1 MKKLLSILLTML
13 MLISVICIAPVS
25 AAEVEIAQTG
35 APETLYLNAGVWDQA
50 GAIFRAWV
58 WGGSDADKWIYFS
71 DADGDGI
78 YEAPLGGTY
87 TGMKVLRSA
96 PGSTEWTSWNDSGDQ
111 TIPTDGKNMLVV
123 EDWSKFSWST
133 YVAPTPVQ
141 PGDASAY
148 YLMGTLTDWAT
159 GQNMVYA
166 EDTGVVTTTLEL
178 EADNY
183 ELKIKKDSN
192 WMGVGA
198 LTTTITGGGVLGG
211 TDNVT
216 LAADGGTYTFN
227 FTIATK
233 ALEIV
238 YTAPVVEE
246 PTTTTVT
253 ETPEEPTTTTVAQTP
268 AEPTTTTQ
276 SSEVPAESMT
286 VYFSNNWRWTGTI
299 NAYIWNA
306 DGVLNGEWPGTA
318 MTYVETN
325 DYGEDIYSV
334 VVPADAENII
344 FNDGANQTKDIPA
357 TALYDGV
364 GIYVM
369 DNEEGFGTYT
379 YVEAPAESETTTTV
393 AAATT
398 TTVAETTAEP
408 TTTTQAPAVEPTTTT
423 QASAVEPVETITV
436 YFSNAWKWTE
446 VAIYYWNADG
456 EQVAWPGVAMDY
468 VETNDLGQDI
478 YKATIPADVTGMLF
492 TGKDNGA
499 DTQSPDITDIKDGY
513 GYYMDWNETDGN
525 HVGSYEYVPTV
536 KPVTTTTVAATTTQ
550 APETPEEP
558 ADPKTVYFVDYAD
571 NFTEVY
577 AYAWSVTTISD
588 STDDEV
594 SEVAAAWPG
603 VKMELTG
610 EALSEN
616 AEQAGGLV
624 YSVTFDKAYD
634 YIIFAG
640 NYEVGAE
647 ISSQTADL
655 TFKADQYCYFGD
667 ELWYD
672 SIADIEAA
680 HPYVEDPVGEFVT
693 VFFQNNWLWDDVSVY
708 FEGSAYAE
716 CDPWPGISMDFYDN
730 DGAYDVYY
738 AQVPADA
745 SFIIFNGIKDDGSGN
760 RDQTPNIEEFYNND
774 CFYMLWDNGNSFG
787 SVGITELFP
796 EMSGGEGGD
805 PEAAPSVTGATLT
818 LGGKLGFTF
827 YFDINDTV
835 MADENAKV
843 QFTVKGE
850 TIEVPVSELVYTNY
864 GYSYTIEL
872 AAKEM
877 TEVVTAQ
884 IFATDF
890 ESEIYDNTI
899 EGYALYILNSDDEKY
914 SSAKELVKAMLNY
927 GAAAQVYFG
936 YKTDQ
941 PANRG
946 LSVEDKVVTVYDY
959 SYFAP
964 VIEGE
969 ADGVEFYGASLVLE
983 SDTYLKF
990 YFKVD
995 ETKLPEGVV
1004 PSININGL
1012 AGAGLERNGNLWSIT
1027 MPSLGAHELSTEFVL
1042 EMGGQTVTYSAKS
1055 YVYTAQ
1061 QSGKTALVNLAN
1073 ALGAYG
1079 YAAGVFA
1086 SE

>member
-50 GAIFRAWV
+50 GATFRAWV

-87 TGMKVLRSA
+87 TGMKVLRQG
-96 PGSTEWTSWNDSGDQ
+96 PGQTDWDCWNDSGDQ

-148 YLMGTLTDWAT
+148 YLMGTLTDWTT

-253 ETPEEPTTTTVAQTP
+253 ETPEEPTTTTVAETP

-325 DYGEDIYSV
+325 DYGEAIYSV

-408 TTTTQAPAVEPTTTT
+408 TTTTQA
-423 QASAVEPVETITV
+423 SAVEPVETITV
-436 YFSNAWKWTE
+436 YFSNAWMWTDVTVYFWGSAFE
-446 VAIYYWNADG
+446 AAP
-456 EQVAWPGVAMDY
+456 EFPGAPMTF

-478 YKATIPADVTGMLF
+478 YKATIPADATGMLF
-492 TGKDNGA
+492 AGKDNGA

-513 GYYMDWNETDGN
+513 GYYMNWTEELGN
-525 HVGSYEYVPTV
+525 HVGSYEYAPTE
-536 KPVTTTTVAATTTQ
+536 KPATTTTVAATTTTTQ
-550 APETPEEP
+550 VPETPEEP

-577 AYAWSVTTISD
+577 AYAWSVTTIPD

-655 TFKADQYCYFGD
+655 TFEADQYCYFGD
-667 ELWYD
+667 EMWYD

-680 HPYVEDPVGEFVT
+680 YPYVEDPEEPAGEFVT

-787 SVGITELFP
+787 SVDITELFP

-805 PEAAPSVTGATLT
+805 PEAAPTVTGATLT
-818 LGGKLGFTF
+818 LGGKLGFSI

-850 TIEVPVSELVYTNY
+850 TIEVPVSELGNSEY
-864 GYSYTIEL
+864 GYCYTIEL

-877 TEVVTAQ
+877 TEIVTAQ
-884 IFATDF
+884 IIATDF
-890 ESEIYDNTI
+890 ESEAYTTSIK
-899 EGYALYILNSDDEKY
+899 EYAEAMLRNYGEFRYEQDI
-914 SSAKELVKAMLNY
+914 VKAMLNY
-927 GAAAQVYFG
+927 GAASQVYFG
-936 YKTDQ
+936 YNTDNL
-941 PANRG
+941 AND
-946 LSVEDKVVTVYDY
+946 SEWMTEEDKVVTVYDW

-969 ADGVEFYGASLVLE
+969 ADAIEFYGASLILE

-995 ETKLPEGVV
+995 ESKLPEGAT
-1004 PSININGL
+1004 PAITINGL

-1027 MPSLGAHELSTEFVL
+1027 MPSLGVHELSTEFVL
-1042 EMGGQTVTYSAKS
+1042 EMGGQTVTYSAIS

-1073 ALGAYG
+1073 ALGAYRN
-1079 YAAGVFA
+1079 AAG
-1086 SE
+1086 SYGGE